1 MPHSSASGTG
11 SLGSRL
17 GRIRGSKNH
26 KEKIRKTGC
35 IDEKL
40 LPGWTKINAFV
51 YFRKDI
57 SESPFSET
65 KIIKEGFPFF
75 KGSLDFSI
83 EQLLFYDLE
92 TTGLS
97 GGAGTLAFL
106 AGFGWVENNRLIVN
120 QYFLSDF
127 PGEVD
132 LLVILKELLAENK
145 ILVSYNGKSFDHPL
159 LKTRFLLKGMQMPV
173 LSEIDLLHISRRL
186 WKNRLPSCRLGVIEN
201 NILDIHRVGDIPGI
215 DIPDVYFNFLKNSQT
230 DKLQDVFKHHLQD
243 IKSLAFLFSHI
254 ERLWNKPEHCQDE
267 DKTSLGKLLLLKK
280 RTEGLTLLRTS
291 WEDGDYDAGKFL
303 SLYLKRAGSIVE
315 AVAVWEEMWK
325 KRQDI
330 FQGIELAKYY
340 EHKVKDIPRA
350 LKIVT
355 TLMEKDIYLLSKKG
369 FDKLDYRKKRLKR
382 KLLKG
387 S

>member
-1 MPHSSASGTG
+1 MPSSSASGTG

-17 GRIRGSKNH
+17 GRIRGSKDH
-26 KEKIRKTGC
+26 KKVNRKTQPVN
-35 IDEKL
+35 EKF
-40 LPGWTKINAFV
+40 LPGWKKLSSFV
-51 YFRKDI
+51 YYRQDI
-57 SESPFSET
+57 SESPFGSV
-65 KIIKEGFPFF
+65 KIIKEGAPFLT
-75 KGSLDFSI
+75 GSHDFNI

-106 AGFGWVENNRLIVN
+106 AGFGWTEQNRLIVN

-132 LLVILKELLAENK
+132 FLLRIKELLAENK

-303 SLYLKRAGSIVE
+303 SVYLKRAGSIVE